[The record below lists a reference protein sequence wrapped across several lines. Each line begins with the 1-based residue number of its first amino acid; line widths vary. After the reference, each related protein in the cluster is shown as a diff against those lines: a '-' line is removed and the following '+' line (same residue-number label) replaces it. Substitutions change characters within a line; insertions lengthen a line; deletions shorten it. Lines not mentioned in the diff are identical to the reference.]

1 MNFET
6 FYKHL
11 DGYVPLSSALKA
23 YLRIALKD
31 HDLKDNEFLD
41 ASFRNLYPVIFV
53 RRGILK
59 TKLES
64 KLDPG
69 KKILR
74 FYFEGSLLPN
84 LIEKDIEDFTLEISG
99 INETT
104 VLLISEGH
112 TQNLYKLFPEFN
124 QLITKLLDEIIME
137 HLHQTLDIHHLKGE
151 DRLKSLLKKYPN
163 IFQIATVTD
172 IAASMGMHA
181 NTLSALKNKEL

>member
-1 MNFET
+1 MNLET

-11 DGYVPLSSALKA
+11 EGYVPLSPALKA

-31 HDLKDNEFLD
+31 HDLKDNELID
-41 ASFRNLYPVIFV
+41 SNFRSLYPVIFV

-59 TKLES
+59 TRLES
-64 KLDPG
+64 KFDPG

-74 FYFEGSLLPN
+74 FHFEGSIVPN
-84 LIEKDIEDFTLEISG
+84 LTERDIDDFTLDISG

-104 VLLISEGH
+104 VLVISQGH

-124 QLITKLLDEIIME
+124 QLITKLLDEIILE
-137 HLHQTLDIHHLKGE
+137 QFHQTLDIHHLKGE
-151 DRLKSLLKKYPN
+151 ERLKALLKKYPN
-163 IFQIATVTD
+163 IFQVATVTD

-181 NTLSALKNKEL
+181 NTLSALKNKA